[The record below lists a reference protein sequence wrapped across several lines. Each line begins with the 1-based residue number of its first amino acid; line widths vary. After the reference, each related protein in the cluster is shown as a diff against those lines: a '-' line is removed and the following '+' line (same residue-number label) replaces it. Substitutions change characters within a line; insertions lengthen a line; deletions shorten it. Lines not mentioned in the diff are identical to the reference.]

1 MKRSLSIS
9 LLLGLTAMITGCGIK
24 TNQQVP
30 QVNVANELAVMS
42 RLRAIADAEAFYF
55 AESGGSYAT
64 LDELVEK
71 GYVLDPSGGKLDGYR
86 FDVRVRLDGFEATA
100 VPKKFGITGKRSFYI
115 DESKVMR
122 AADKGGDPATASDPQ
137 A

>member
-1 MKRSLSIS
+1 MKRSLSLIFS
-9 LLLGLTAMITGCGIK
+9 LGLMATIAGCDIK
-24 TNQQVP
+24 TNRQVP
-30 QVNVANELAVMS
+30 QVNVANELAVTM

-71 GYVLDPSGGKLDGYR
+71 GYVPDPSGGKLDGYR
-86 FDVRVRLDGFEATA
+86 FDVRVKLDGFEATA
-100 VPKKFGITGKRSFYI
+100 VPKKFGITGRRSFYI
-115 DESKVMR
+115 DETKVLR
-122 AADKGGDPATASDPQ
+122 GADKGGDPATASDPQ